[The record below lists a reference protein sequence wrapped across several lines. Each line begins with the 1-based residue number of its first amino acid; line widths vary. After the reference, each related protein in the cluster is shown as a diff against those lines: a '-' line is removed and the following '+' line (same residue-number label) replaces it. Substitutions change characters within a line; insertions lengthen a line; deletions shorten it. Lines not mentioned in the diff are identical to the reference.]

1 LAVHKKLAGVVV
13 YSLDTDDFHGSCT
26 FGRSGSTG
34 YPLMQA
40 INNALDNSVSWKKV
54 PCPST
59 SSATGPTSAVDTLI
73 VWKNIL
79 RL

>member
-1 LAVHKKLAGVVV
+1 VELAVHKELAGVVV
-13 YSLDTDDFHGSCT
+13 HFLDTVDFHRSCT

-54 PCPST
+54 PVLQGHLQQGQETKDQLSLWV
-59 SSATGPTSAVDTLI
+59 S
-73 VWKNIL
+73 
-79 RL
+79 

>member
-1 LAVHKKLAGVVV
+1 LAVRKKLAGVVV
-13 YSLDTDDFHGSCT
+13 YSLDTDDFRGSCT

-54 PCPST
+54 PCPSK
-59 SSATGPTSAVDTLI
+59 SSAKEPVD
-73 VWKNIL
+73 
-79 RL
+79 